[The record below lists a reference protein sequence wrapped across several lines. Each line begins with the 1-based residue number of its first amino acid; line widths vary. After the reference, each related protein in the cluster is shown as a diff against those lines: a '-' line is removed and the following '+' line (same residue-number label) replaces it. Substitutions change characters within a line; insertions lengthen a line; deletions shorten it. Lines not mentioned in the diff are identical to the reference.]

1 MAQIILLSGGM
12 DSLISHR
19 LFYPFA
25 TPVFVFTGARY
36 QEHDYALAK
45 QQVPK
50 LEALHLGKFRE
61 WGNGVV
67 PHRNIILLS
76 TVANLYDAED
86 LIVSAPRGELIW
98 DQQTAFHRAAQ
109 KVLKGVRIQNPLRK
123 LTKTQAVR
131 AWLARGL
138 RADELLASRSCYSPD
153 AGQCGACPA
162 CAKRWIALANN
173 GIFERYEQDVRQHVR
188 ALGKLGSVRDL
199 LRYGMRPTLEAWQ
212 ALNRGTALTSEP

>member
-19 LFYPFA
+19 LFYPDA
-25 TPVFVFTGARY
+25 VPVFVFTGARY

-67 PHRNIILLS
+67 PHRNCILLA
-76 TVANLYDAED
+76 TVANLYAADE
-86 LIVSAPRGELIW
+86 LVVSAPRGELIW
-98 DQQTAFHRAAQ
+98 DQQPAFHRTMQ
-109 KVLKGVRIQNPLRK
+109 KVLKGVRILNPLRK
-123 LTKTQAVR
+123 LTKTQAVG

-138 RADELLASRSCYSPD
+138 PAGELLASRSCYSAE

-162 CAKRWIALANN
+162 CVKRWIATKNN
-173 GIFERYEQDVRQHVR
+173 GLSEWYASDVRHH
-188 ALGKLGSVRDL
+188 ALALAKLGSVRDL
-199 LRYGMRPTLEAWQ
+199 FRYGLTPSLEAWR
-212 ALNRGTALTSEP
+212 AINK